1 MSQDNT
7 DYSFMQTGFNAVEA
21 AVDEEET
28 KKNAISLVVAYSEG
42 ALRTAAKYIT
52 HAGRNVVTPED
63 VKRGMMLE
71 MFLFKHRDDTLEKAK
86 EIKEELFG
94 AGDEDDDDAM
104 EDMEFADDCDEFT
117 ESSCDCA
124 LCKCVNTIYT
134 RWENFTPNTEFERI
148 FQKHINDIN

>member
-1 MSQDNT
+1 MAKDNT
-7 DYSFMQTGFNAVEA
+7 DYSFMQTGFNMVDEV
-21 AVDEEET
+21 VDEEET

-71 MFLFKHRDDTLEKAK
+71 MFLFKHRDDTLEKAN

-94 AGDEDDDDAM
+94 DNDDEDNMEDLEFEGGDED
-104 EDMEFADDCDEFT
+104 EFV
-117 ESSCDCA
+117 ESSCECA
-124 LCKCVNTIYT
+124 LCKCINTIYT
-134 RWENFTPNTEFERI
+134 RWDALEPNTEFERI

>member
-1 MSQDNT
+1 MATDNT
-7 DYSFMQTGFNAVEA
+7 DYSFMQTGFNMVDEV
-21 AVDEEET
+21 VDEEET

-71 MFLFKHRDDTLEKAK
+71 MFLFKHRDDTLEKAN
-86 EIKEELFG
+86 EIKEEVFG
-94 AGDEDDDDAM
+94 DNDDEYNMEDLEFEAGDED
-104 EDMEFADDCDEFT
+104 EFV
-117 ESSCDCA
+117 ESSCECA
-124 LCKCVNTIYT
+124 LCKCINTIYT
-134 RWENFTPNTEFERI
+134 RWDALEPNTEFERI

>member
-1 MSQDNT
+1 MAKDNT
-7 DYSFMQTGFNAVEA
+7 DYSFMQTGFNTVAA

-94 AGDEDDDDAM
+94 DNDDEDNM
-104 EDMEFADDCDEFT
+104 EDLEFEGSDEDEFV
-117 ESSCDCA
+117 ESSCECA
-124 LCKCVNTIYT
+124 LCKCINTIYT
-134 RWENFTPNTEFERI
+134 RWDALEPNTEFERI
-148 FQKHINDIN
+148 FQKHINNIN